1 MKINNL
7 SERESLVADLMWTAQ
22 SREELDLRL
31 RSLPAEDQQRALAI
45 TQLFIMG
52 GDEVKNTRDA
62 ARVLARFRLT
72 SNPK

>member
-7 SERESLVADLMWTAQ
+7 SEREQLVADLLWTADT
-22 SREELDLRL
+22 RDELELRMK
-31 RSLPAEDQQRALAI
+31 SLPAEDQQRARAI
-45 TQLFIMG
+45 TQLFLWG
-52 GDEVKNTRDA
+52 GDEVDNTRDA

>member
-7 SERESLVADLMWTAQ
+7 SEREQLVADLMWT
-22 SREELDLRL
+22 SDSPEELKLRV

-52 GDEVKNTRDA
+52 GDEVENTQEA
-62 ARVLARFRLT
+62 QRVLARFRLT
-72 SNPK
+72 ARPK

>member
-31 RSLPAEDQQRALAI
+31 RSLPVEDQQRARAI
-45 TQLFIMG
+45 TELFIMG
-52 GDEVKNTRDA
+52 GDEVDNTRDA
-62 ARVLARFRLT
+62 QRVLARFRLT
-72 SNPK
+72 PNPK

>member
-7 SERESLVADLMWTAQ
+7 SERESLVADLMWTAD
-22 SREELDLRL
+22 SPEELKLRV

-45 TQLFIMG
+45 TQLFLMG
-52 GDEVKNTRDA
+52 GDEVDNTRDA
-62 ARVLARFRLT
+62 ARVLAKFRLT